1 MKIQNTQA
9 FQSMDAIQQR
19 ITLMAESR
27 KKINDSVLLLK
38 NVGLERWEKL
48 NNLSVNR
55 WKNIVKELAAVS
67 S

>member
-1 MKIQNTQA
+1 MKIQDTQA

-55 WKNIVKELAAVS
+55 WKNIVKELAAV
-67 S
+67 